1 MDSSQPRNLFEWQ
14 SRYFALS
21 PGVSWPVLDWG
32 RIRSEVHVQNALQ
45 QQALVSCEDTVS
57 RAWKEVEDALVAF
70 QKEQARR
77 TALAEAVAESQNAL
91 TVARQQYQHG
101 LANQLTV
108 LVAQR
113 TLLQAEDSL
122 AQTEA
127 ILLADLVALYKAL
140 GGGWNW
146 GG

>member
-1 MDSSQPRNLFEWQ
+1 
-14 SRYFALS
+14 
-21 PGVSWPVLDWG
+21 VLDWG